1 MPEPERRV
9 RIEPVPI
16 VLSGSAINH
25 DVIAS
30 QPGRC
35 EICDEV
41 GTMSLQSIS
50 SATTAIAANLAT
62 AREAIADAARAC
74 GRDPAD
80 VHLVAVSKTKPAGLV
95 RAAAAA
101 GCRDFGENYL
111 QDALPKIEALADLD
125 VRWHFIGAIQSNKT
139 RQIARHFHWVH
150 TVARPKIAERLSAQC
165 PPGRTLDV
173 TLQVNV
179 DEDPAKAGV
188 DPADAAALLR
198 AVRALP
204 NLRVRGLM
212 TILQQGSE
220 PLAGY
225 RRLAA
230 IFEALRAKAPDPWD
244 TLSMGMSGDF
254 AQAIRAG
261 ATHVRIGTAI
271 FGARE
276 PGARQPGATKPSH

>member
-1 MPEPERRV
+1 
-9 RIEPVPI
+9 
-16 VLSGSAINH
+16 
-25 DVIAS
+25 
-30 QPGRC
+30 
-35 EICDEV
+35 
-41 GTMSLQSIS
+41 MSLQSIS